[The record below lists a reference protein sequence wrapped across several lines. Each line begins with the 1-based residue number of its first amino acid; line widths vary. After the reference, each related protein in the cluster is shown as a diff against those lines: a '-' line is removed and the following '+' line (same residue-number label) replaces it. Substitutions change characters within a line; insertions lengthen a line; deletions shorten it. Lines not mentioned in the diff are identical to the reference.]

1 MTNIKVIRTVKT
13 TDDGKKEVHSKVN
26 VRAPEAEKNEMAR
39 LWSELNRIE
48 DKNKCLRVQF
58 LDWLSDKLLDW
69 SNRVHV
75 IASKIDSPCLIEV
88 APRKKEE
95 SKSAK
100 EAKEI
105 VRLKE
110 ALVIKEQANEKLYE
124 EKRKVEKELVTRL
137 KKELAE

>member
-1 MTNIKVIRTVKT
+1 MTDIRFIKT
-13 TDDGKKEVHSKVN
+13 TVPTEDGKVELKFNLN
-26 VRAPEAEKNEMAR
+26 VQAPEAEKQAMAR

-75 IASKIDSPCLIEV
+75 MASKIDSPCLIEV

-100 EAKEI
+100 DAKE
-105 VRLKE
+105 VARLKE
-110 ALVIKEQANEKLYE
+110 LLAKQDERNNKLYE
-124 EKRKVEKELVTRL
+124 EKRKAELAL
-137 KKELAE
+137 KDKLTKELAE

>member
-1 MTNIKVIRTVKT
+1 MTNIKVTRTVKT
-13 TDDGKKEVHSKVN
+13 AADGKKEVNRTVN
-26 VRAPEAEKNEMAR
+26 VRASEAEKNEIAR

-75 IASKIDSPCLIEV
+75 MASKINSPCLIEV

-100 EAKEI
+100 ENKEI
-105 VRLKE
+105 TRLKE
-110 ALVIKEQANEKLYE
+110 LLEKKHEQTRKLYE
-124 EKRKVEKELVTRL
+124 DNDKLASELKEKLTKEI
-137 KKELAE
+137 AE